1 MTINDFKDEVIPCTN
16 FNFEFSFLSCIE
28 NDSLC
33 DGNQENLVFSFQR
46 TMGEMGESLAT
57 NAK

>member
-33 DGNQENLVFSFQR
+33 DGNQENLVFFSFQMIILQAAIR
-46 TMGEMGESLAT
+46 ALL
-57 NAK
+57 N